1 MGNKPH
7 RCGAGR
13 AAVCAPAARGGSHAG
28 CGLCAPAARGRGRG
42 RGRES
47 GERRSGQ
54 RRETAERRGA
64 RAAERDSIADGT
76 ALRYIVGEEV
86 AATFGDTEDLFPEGS
101 LFMSLR
107 AIGYLL
113 THAACL
119 LSVRQKKEN
128 FAEQRQRREVYRTP
142 YWGERKKSFGQPA
155 VNEVNTLLKKEKS
168 VCQKKS
174 TMIKKTRSWKEM
186 STEHLCW
193 MTSNAINDV
202 NAD

>member
-1 MGNKPH
+1 MWRGAGGGV
-7 RCGAGR
+7 RACGARREPCGVWAVR
-13 AAVCAPAARGGSHAG
+13 ACGARER
-28 CGLCAPAARGRGRG
+28 ARA
-42 RGRES
+42 RER
-47 GERRSGQ
+47 ERR
-54 RRETAERRGA
+54 EAERAEAGDSGAGRGA

-76 ALRYIVGEEV
+76 ALRNIVGEEV

>member
-1 MGNKPH
+1 VWGVGCE
-7 RCGAGR
+7 RLRRAGAGD
-13 AAVCAPAARGGSHAG
+13 
-28 CGLCAPAARGRGRG
+28 
-42 RGRES
+42 
-47 GERRSGQ
+47 GEQRSGQ

-119 LSVRQKKEN
+119 LSVRQKKKILRSKDKDVRFTE
-128 FAEQRQRREVYRTP
+128 
-142 YWGERKKSFGQPA
+142 
-155 VNEVNTLLKKEKS
+155 LLIGGKEKNRS
-168 VCQKKS
+168 V
-174 TMIKKTRSWKEM
+174 
-186 STEHLCW
+186 
-193 MTSNAINDV
+193 N
-202 NAD
+202 